1 VGIFAAYLIKTDR
14 RAGLKYLWSGVIVAV
29 AVSIAAGTV
38 LTLTATSL
46 PSEVEEALAGSL
58 SLVAVGLVTWMV
70 LWLARTAR
78 SMAGQLRGD
87 VDRVYARGAGWGM
100 FFLAFFAVAREGLET
115 ALFIWAAAGTA
126 GQGALPLLGAV
137 IGLAV
142 AVTLGYLIYA
152 GMSRLNIRSF
162 FAWSGALLVV
172 MVAGVLSYSIHDFQ
186 EVGWLPGAEARA
198 FDVAASIPP
207 DSWYGTLLRGTIGFT
222 PNMTWLQVIG
232 WVACVAVVMPVFLT
246 ISLRRRTPTS
256 GAADSPTTTPAP
268 EVAAI
273 ARY

>member
-29 AVSIAAGTV
+29 ALSVVAGTV
-38 LTLTATSL
+38 LTVTATSL

-87 VDRVYARGAGWGM
+87 VDRVYARGAGWGI
-100 FFLAFFAVAREGLET
+100 FFLAFFAVGREGLET

-126 GQGALPLLGAV
+126 GQGALPLVGA
-137 IGLAV
+137 IFGLAV

-172 MVAGVLSYSIHDFQ
+172 MVAGVFSYGIHDLQ
-186 EVGWLPGAEARA
+186 EVGWLPGAEDHA
-198 FDVAASIPP
+198 FDVSAAVPP
-207 DSWYGTLLRGTIGFT
+207 ESWYGTLLRGTIGFT

-232 WVACVAVVMPVFLT
+232 WVAYVAVVMPVFLS
-246 ISLRRRTPTS
+246 ISLRRRTP
-256 GAADSPTTTPAP
+256 AAGPVSNESTTPTP
-268 EVAAI
+268 EPLAT

>member
-1 VGIFAAYLIKTDR
+1 MGIFAAYLIKTDR
-14 RAGLKYLWSGVIVAV
+14 RAGLKYLWGGVIAAV
-29 AVSIAAGTV
+29 VLSIAAGTA
-38 LTLTATSL
+38 LTLTATRL
-46 PSEVEEALAGSL
+46 PSEVEEALAGGL
-58 SLVAVGLVTWMV
+58 SLVAVGLVTWMIM
-70 LWLARTAR
+70 WLARTAR

-100 FFLAFFAVAREGLET
+100 FFLAFFAVGREGLET

-126 GQGALPLLGAV
+126 GQGALPLVGAV
-137 IGLAV
+137 IGLAI

-172 MVAGVLSYSIHDFQ
+172 MVAGVFSYGIHEFQ
-186 EVGWLPGAEARA
+186 EVGWLPGVEDHA
-198 FDVAASIPP
+198 FDVTATIPP

-232 WVACVAVVMPVFLT
+232 WVAYVAVVMPVFLSM
-246 ISLRRRTPTS
+246 SLRRRTPAG
-256 GAADSPTTTPAP
+256 GAADRTSTTPTP
-268 EVAAI
+268 
-273 ARY
+273 RR